1 LKTKKIYIIRHGETD
16 YNRRGIVQ
24 GSGIDADLN
33 SKGYHQAHAF
43 YEAYKE
49 VPFDKVYTSILKR
62 TLQSV
67 QLFLGEGLPH
77 ESLPGLNEINWGVKE
92 GLPFTEE
99 ENLYYEE
106 ITQGWRDGKLDKA
119 IAGGESPLDVLER
132 EREALGHI
140 LEQED
145 ENHILICMHGRAL
158 RIFLCLMLNYD
169 LRRMDSFEHTNLG
182 LYVVSYDGDA
192 FTVDLQND
200 AAHLDGLLAT
210 NS

>member
-1 LKTKKIYIIRHGETD
+1 MKTKKIYIIRHGETD

-43 YEAYKE
+43 YQAYKDM
-49 VPFDKVYTSILKR
+49 PFDKVYTSALKR
-62 TLQSV
+62 TAQSV
-67 QLFLGEGLPH
+67 QLFLGDGLPH
-77 ESLPGLNEINWGVKE
+77 ESLSGLNEINWGLKE

-106 ITQGWRDGKLDKA
+106 ITEGWREGKLDRA

-132 EREALGHI
+132 EKEALKHI
-140 LEQED
+140 MGNEGED
-145 ENHILICMHGRAL
+145 CILICMHGRAL

-169 LRRMDSFEHTNLG
+169 LSQMDDFAHTNLG
-182 LYVVSYDGDA
+182 LYVVSHANDT
-192 FTVDLQND
+192 FTIDLQND
-200 AAHLDGLLAT
+200 ASHLDGLLAT
-210 NS
+210 